1 MTCEDAARIVLAN
14 DRFLIVTHKNPD
26 GDTVGS
32 ASALCHALRRAGKTS
47 FLFPNTE
54 INRKL
59 MPFAEEFFAPEGY
72 EASFYI
78 ATDVAA
84 PDMQCRGADFTFN
97 LLIDHHPTNPGFAEQ
112 NLIEADRSSCGE
124 IVAGV
129 IEAINGDIDKTEA
142 NLLYIAVSTDTG
154 CFQYAN
160 TNENSFLTAAKL
172 IRYGADSEKLNTMF
186 FRKVSKAR
194 IMLEAMI
201 YDGMQFYHDG
211 RVVVALITK
220 DMISKSG
227 ADESDLDDIAS
238 LVGRIESEVLGITV
252 REMDNGVS
260 KVSMRSFEEV
270 DSSAICR
277 YFGGGGHKR
286 AAGCSIE
293 ETPQKAAELV
303 LSVVDEVYR

>member
-1 MTCEDAARIVLAN
+1 MTCEDAARLVLAN

-32 ASALCHALRRAGKTS
+32 ASALCHALRRAGKTC

-59 MPFAEEFFAPEGY
+59 LPYAEDYFAPENY
-72 EASFYI
+72 QAEFTVAV
-78 ATDVAA
+78 DVAA
-84 PDMQCRGADFTFN
+84 ADMQCRGADFTYN
-97 LLIDHHPTNPGFAEQ
+97 LLVDHHPTNPGYADN
-112 NLIEADRSSCGE
+112 NLIMADRSSCGE
-124 IVAGV
+124 IVADL
-129 IEAINGDIDKTEA
+129 IEAVHGDIDKTEA

-160 TNENSFLTAAKL
+160 TNENTFLAAAKL
-172 IRYGADSEKLNTMF
+172 VRYGAESEKLNTKF
-186 FRKVSKAR
+186 FRKVSKGR

-201 YDGMQFYHDG
+201 YDGMKFYHDG
-211 RVVVALITK
+211 RVVVAIITK
-220 DMISKSG
+220 DMISRSG
-227 ADESDLDDIAS
+227 ADESDMDDIAS
-238 LVGRIESEVLGITV
+238 LVGRIDSEVVGITV
-252 REMDNGVS
+252 REMDDGFS

-286 AAGCSIE
+286 AAGCTIE
-293 ETPQKAAELV
+293 ETPQKAAELI